1 MRPIKIRHYGDLA
14 VGAAMF
20 GLCVGA
26 GAWLS
31 RSGEYTALIVFAA
44 VGLVFLM
51 YFLYT
56 GTKTEIFSPEGILI
70 KSLFHTRKIPWQ
82 KVEKAGIACLKLG
95 PRAGGGHYVS
105 VTVTGEEKGLLLQF
119 REEIKTAIETFYGP
133 LDFGQRMDTGG

>member
-14 VGAAMF
+14 VGGAMLA
-20 GLCVGA
+20 LCVGA
-26 GAWLS
+26 GAWIS
-31 RSGEYTALIVFAA
+31 RSGNVTALIIFGVI
-44 VGLVFLM
+44 GLVFLL

-56 GTKTEIFSPEGILI
+56 GTKTETLTPEGILI

-95 PRAGGGHYVS
+95 PRAGGGYYVS
-105 VTVTGEEKGLLLQF
+105 VTLTGEEKGLLLQF

-133 LDFGQRMDTGG
+133 LDFDQRMDTGG